1 MKEKFVLNIHSF
13 LSSNFIAKE
22 GKKKKKKK
30 IRSTI
35 GEKQSFQTATLG

>member
-22 GKKKKKKK
+22 GKKKK

-35 GEKQSFQTATLG
+35 GETQSFQTATLG